1 MALSTA
7 IRHWWQL
14 LRGLADERPD
24 ASPRIA
30 ALDPANLAHP
40 PTEPTASASPEI
52 FRPEDVI
59 SRYSLEELCATAE
72 EYYRRVPDVL
82 PHMAKPFGAV
92 HEAPEMLEN
101 LGLLLSGLKLGT
113 SMTVLD
119 FGAGTCW
126 LSRSLAQLTCQV
138 ICADTSRT
146 ALEIG
151 QRLFAEHPPIAR
163 HLQPPRFL
171 HFDGRRLDL
180 PDACVDRVVC
190 FDAFHHIPNQA
201 EVLAEMAR
209 VLRPGGIA
217 GFSEPGREHSRHP
230 QAQYE
235 MRNHAVLENDVDLN
249 GIFQLAIRAG
259 FTGIRVKLLTD
270 TEAGLDAYNALFAAD
285 ADEML
290 RRQLWVDTRTTT
302 FNRSIFFLDKGVSRP
317 DSRSAAGLQHSLRI
331 AGVTARAA
339 PGEPIRVDLVLTN
352 TGSAT
357 WLHASSGIHGVVR
370 LGAHLHD
377 RDGRLVDVD
386 HSRHFLPRS
395 VEPGDEI
402 AMTVAVPLPD
412 ARPYTLTFDLVA
424 EGVTWFENVG
434 SSPVTLDVAAAERS
448 G

>member
-1 MALSTA
+1 MAFTA
-7 IRHWWQL
+7 IRHWWQQ
-14 LRGLADERPD
+14 LRGSGRDRSD
-24 ASPRIA
+24 APPPVDA
-30 ALDPANLAHP
+30 AEAGTTTLPFTGTPAS
-40 PTEPTASASPEI
+40 TSPEI
-52 FRPEDVI
+52 IRPADVI
-59 SRYSLEELCATAE
+59 SRYSLEQLCATAE
-72 EYYRRVPDVL
+72 EYYRRVPDPL

-92 HEAPEMLEN
+92 QEAPEMLEN
-101 LGLLLSGLKLGT
+101 LGLLLGGLKLGA

-126 LSRSLAQLTCQV
+126 LSRCLAQLACEV

-151 QRLFAEHPPIAR
+151 KQLFAEHPPIGR
-163 HLQPPRFL
+163 HLHPPRFL
-171 HFDGRRLDL
+171 HVDGRALDL
-180 PDACVDRVVC
+180 PDASVDRIVC

-249 GIFQLAIRAG
+249 EIFRLAQRAG
-259 FTGIRVKLLTD
+259 FTDIRVRLLTN
-270 TEAGLDAYNALFAAD
+270 TEAGLEAYNALFAVD
-285 ADEML
+285 DEPL
-290 RRQLWVDTRTTT
+290 RRQLWADTRTTT
-302 FNRSIFFLDKGVSRP
+302 FNRSIFFLDKGVSLQ
-317 DSRSAAGLQHSLRI
+317 DSRSAAGLKHSLRI
-331 AGVTARAA
+331 AGVAERSASA
-339 PGEPIRVDLVLTN
+339 EPIRIDLVLTN

-357 WLHASSGIHGVVR
+357 WLHTSSGIHGVVR
-370 LGAHLHD
+370 LGAHLYE

-395 VEPGDEI
+395 VAPGEEI
-402 AMTVAVPLPD
+402 AMSVEIHLPD

-424 EGVTWFENVG
+424 EGVAWFENVG
-434 SSPVTLDVAAAERS
+434 SSPVRLDV
-448 G
+448 GGTND